1 MSLNLIVAHDKNK
14 VIGNGLNIPWDI
26 KGEQKLFKEFSNSP
40 RLEQNYL
47 STVGSFSD
55 SVSADT
61 VYKNTASADT
71 ARSYVECHLKI
82 TKDDCREF
90 FIAHK
95 GLENAKIN
103 QLSLVTAWKKTVS
116 VTKMDIDG
124 NTVTKNFEYFQD
136 IRPFSL
142 LNIPN
147 EILSDLEKSI
157 SIIYTLYF

>member
-1 MSLNLIVAHDKNK
+1 M
-14 VIGNGLNIPWDI
+14 
-26 KGEQKLFKEFSNSP
+26 
-40 RLEQNYL
+40 
-47 STVGSFSD
+47 
-55 SVSADT
+55 
-61 VYKNTASADT
+61 

-136 IRPFSL
+136 IRPFSV